1 MLPCDVDYQH
11 PPGRSCRLATNSAS
25 MIPVPQV
32 ARLFQGGSVN
42 RRIFRAAASVTAVG
56 IVVKIVATFKEFA
69 VAGVYGRLDAMD
81 AFLAAFLI
89 PNLLINL
96 ISESMNQAMVPTL
109 VRVREQEGHERAQEL
124 LSSSML
130 WVCLLLTVAS
140 VVMALA
146 ARGFF
151 PLIASHFPPAKMDLA
166 IRLFYALLPVVL
178 ITGIATNCTAVLNTF
193 DRFAL
198 PALAPV
204 ATPVAIILGALLLS
218 GRMGIWAMVY
228 ATLAGALTHAGT
240 VAWMMNARGYRF
252 RLWWHGT
259 NEATREV
266 ARQYGP
272 VLLSGVVASG
282 GLLVDQSMAAML
294 PAGSVSALAYANRF
308 VSVVITLLAGAVS
321 SAVVP
326 HFSRMIAHK
335 DWAGCRHT
343 LRTWVRLTAVV
354 STPIA
359 LALIAG
365 SHLLIRMAFQ
375 HGVFGPR
382 DTALVTPVLAMYA
395 IQIPFFVSSRVFYRF
410 LVAMR
415 RSDLIFYCGA
425 LNLVLDVILNLVLMR
440 WFGVAGIALA
450 TSLWTVSTF
459 IFLWYWTWKLLPK
472 NSVDCA

>member
-1 MLPCDVDYQH
+1 MSSLSQ
-11 PPGRSCRLATNSAS
+11 LAR
-25 MIPVPQV
+25 V
-32 ARLFQGGSVN
+32 FEGGSTN
-42 RRIFRAAASVTAVG
+42 RRIFRAAASVAAAGVL
-56 IVVKIVATFKEFA
+56 VKVVATFKEFT
-69 VAGVYGRLDAMD
+69 VAGVYGRSDAMD
-81 AFLAAFLI
+81 AFLAAILI

-96 ISESMNQAMVPTL
+96 ISESMNQALVPTL
-109 VRVREQEGHERAQEL
+109 VRVREHEGHERAQQL

-130 WVCLLLTVAS
+130 WVCILLGAAS
-140 VVMALA
+140 CAMALG

-151 PLIASHFPPAKMDLA
+151 PLIASHYSPEKLA
-166 IRLFYALLPVVL
+166 LSIRLFYALLPVVL
-178 ITGIATNCTAVLNTF
+178 ITGIASNCTAVLNTF

-204 ATPVAIILGALLLS
+204 ATPVLIIAGALLLS
-218 GRMGIWAMVY
+218 SRYGIWAMVY
-228 ATLAGALTHAGT
+228 ATLAGAVVHAGT
-240 VAWMMNARGYRF
+240 VAWMMDSRGYRF
-252 RLWWHGT
+252 RLWWHGA

-266 ARQYGP
+266 AHQYGP

-308 VSVVITLLAGAVS
+308 VSVVVTLLAGAVS

-326 HFSRMIAHK
+326 HFSRMIAHC
-335 DWAGCRHT
+335 DWEGCRKT
-343 LRTWVRLTAVV
+343 LRTWVRLTALV

-365 SHLLIRMAFQ
+365 AHLLIRLTFQ

-410 LVAMR
+410 LIAMR

-425 LNLVLDVILNLVLMR
+425 LNLALDIVLNLILMR

-459 IFLWYWTWKLLPK
+459 FFLWYWTRKLLPRA
-472 NSVDCA
+472 SAEQA